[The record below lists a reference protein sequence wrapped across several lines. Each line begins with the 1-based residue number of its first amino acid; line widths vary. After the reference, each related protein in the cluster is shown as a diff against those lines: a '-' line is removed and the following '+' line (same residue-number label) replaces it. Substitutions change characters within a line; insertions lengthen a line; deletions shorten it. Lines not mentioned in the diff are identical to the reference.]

1 MNATSIAT
9 KATCMPPPSVPL
21 VVVLLTTV
29 IIGSRPATAN
39 APHNLEQRL
48 LAEGHAALAAEAVR
62 SGDARRGAA
71 VFHGRVVACAACHA
85 AAPAETDTKGI
96 GPALTAID
104 PKAGDAAVVESILE
118 PSKSIAPAYAPV
130 TLQMDDGRVVSGL
143 VVEETPERVVLRDG
157 ARPDTLLTIDTS
169 AIESR
174 QQSAH
179 SLMPAGQVNQLES
192 RGQFLDLVKY
202 VIEVRDGGVK
212 RAREL
217 EPPPDLLAEK
227 FPADPQPGHPVVQRG
242 DVDVGAVFGGRT
254 LRCPNGLAIG
264 FPGGTVAF
272 DVNELAT
279 KAAWNGGFVKHTP
292 QAYFGVYWKRVGA
305 AADAIECLPQPL
317 AFMSGDGRWKGFEPA
332 TASDPNTGTRF
343 DGYAI
348 GRSAVRLSY
357 RGLVGGQRI
366 GITEDILAEDRSG
379 LLGVVRE
386 FRFTGLPAGSEAAVA
401 VSTDKPSRLFSADG
415 APLADTSDF
424 SKAAMIGLA
433 SPAGYRLMPIGQ
445 GTVSWL
451 PSADGQRLAVS
462 MKVTGDATDVLRIE
476 QWVRRGTAT
485 EPTAAEVTA
494 VVARPP
500 VLDDTFSEPR
510 RPASLPPEPRV
521 AIAEQPTA
529 PPAVVAKPAPERP
542 AVDFKQNVDEFAP
555 IQARFLRFTVTRTD
569 NEAAPGID
577 ELEVFGAAPYVNLAI
592 AGKASASSVIENHAI
607 HQIQHINDGKY
618 GNRHSWIS
626 AEPGKGWI
634 QIEFPQPTEVRK
646 VVWGRDRTGGSR
658 DRLPI
663 AYRIAVSSDGE
674 KWTTVATEEG
684 RKGAVTA
691 GFSILPDATAGYD
704 LETIPGPFA
713 GCRVSD
719 IAFGDD
725 GVLYCLAMTEG
736 QVWRTRLPP
745 PGKREQVAWQRYA
758 TGLHH
763 PIGLAVVDGRL
774 YVAHKPEI
782 TELIDHDGDGTVDRQ
797 RTVATGWG
805 LSTGWHEYCFG
816 LGVDAEKN
824 LWFGLN
830 TGFFWNVGPGLAN
843 AGRFRGSIMR
853 VEHGTERLTEVAT
866 GCRVPNGIA
875 PGPDGNMFFTDNQG
889 DWIQSSK
896 LAHVVPGR
904 FYGHPET
911 REKELA
917 KGVFPDGTS
926 AVWLP
931 HDMSRSTSGPVHDTT
946 AGAFGPFADQLFVG
960 DVGYGANGG
969 VMRMALEKVDGEY
982 QGACMRFIKGQPRG
996 CERMKFGPDRLLY
1009 MATLTDGI
1017 VRATFNGR
1025 LPLAIHSVG
1034 IHPQGAGFT
1043 VRLTK
1048 PLAKSCTIDPQR
1060 IAVRR
1065 WHYIYSDYYG
1075 SPMAEK
1081 AAVPVTQAD
1090 LSSDRTEI
1098 ELTLPVKTYPLGMVY
1113 AITLEGLTAA
1123 NGEPLEHNEAWYT
1136 VYRIPK

>member
-1 MNATSIAT
+1 MHSLLPQPTGLAL
-9 KATCMPPPSVPL
+9 L
-21 VVVLLTTV
+21 VVATLVAAA
-29 IIGSRPATAN
+29 GSRATAAD
-39 APHNLEQRL
+39 APQMLEQRL
-48 LAEGHAALAAEAVR
+48 LAEGHAALAAEAR
-62 SGDARRGAA
+62 QSGDARRGAA

-85 AAPAETDTKGI
+85 AASIDSDTKGI
-96 GPALTAID
+96 GPALTTID

-130 TLQMDDGRVVSGL
+130 TLQLDDGRVVSGL
-143 VVEETPERVVLRDG
+143 VVEETAERLVIRDG
-157 ARPDTLLTIDTS
+157 AQPDVLLSFAASD
-169 AIESR
+169 IESR

-202 VIEVRDGGVK
+202 VLEVRDGGAT

-217 EPPPDLLAEK
+217 QPPPDLLAEK
-227 FPADPQPGHPVVQRG
+227 FPADPQPWQPVVQRG
-242 DVDVGAVFGGRT
+242 DVSVGPAFGGRT

-264 FPGGTVAF
+264 FSGGTALF
-272 DVNELAT
+272 DAHELAMA
-279 KAAWNGGFVKHTP
+279 AAWGEGFVKHAP
-292 QAYFGVYWKRVGA
+292 QAYFGVGWKRAGGS
-305 AADAIECLPQPL
+305 ADAFEFLPQPL
-317 AFMSGDGRWKGFEPA
+317 AFKAGDGDWQGFEPA
-332 TASDPNTGTRF
+332 TISDPNTGTRF
-343 DGYAI
+343 DGYAM

-357 RGLVGGQRI
+357 RGLVGGERI
-366 GITEDILAEDRSG
+366 GITEDVRVEDRSG
-379 LLGVVRE
+379 MLGVVRE
-386 FRFTGLPAGSEAAVA
+386 FRFTGLAPGSEASVA
-401 VSTDKPSRLFSADG
+401 VSTEKPTQLLTADG
-415 APLADTSDF
+415 TAVADAGDF
-424 SKAAMIGLA
+424 SRAAVLGFA
-433 SPAGYRLMPIGQ
+433 GKGGYRLIRPGS
-445 GTVSWL
+445 GGVARWL
-451 PSADGQRLAVS
+451 PAANEQETERLAISLTVA
-462 MKVTGDATDVLRIE
+462 GDATDVLRVE
-476 QWVRRGTAT
+476 QWVRRGAAAEPSAT
-485 EPTAAEVTA
+485 EIAAL
-494 VVARPP
+494 VAQPP
-500 VLDDTFSEPR
+500 VLDDTFSGPR
-510 RPASLPPEPRV
+510 RPASLPPQPRV
-521 AIAEQPTA
+521 ATAKQPTA
-529 PPAVVAKPAPERP
+529 PPAVVEKQAPERP
-542 AVDFKQNVDEFAP
+542 AVDFKQNVDEFP
-555 IQARFLRFTVTRTD
+555 PTQAKFLRFTVTRTD
-569 NEAAPGID
+569 NETAPGID
-577 ELEVFGAAPYVNLAI
+577 ELEVFGAAPDVNLAL

-607 HQIQHINDGKY
+607 HKIPHINDGKF

-634 QIEFPQPTEVRK
+634 QIEFPEPTEVRK

-663 AYRIAVSSDGE
+663 AYRIAVSTDGE
-674 KWTTVATEEG
+674 TWTTVGTEEG
-684 RKGAVTA
+684 RKGAIAA
-691 GFSILPDATAGYD
+691 GFAVLPDATLGYD
-704 LETIPGPFA
+704 LETIPGPFE

-719 IAFGDD
+719 VAFGDD

-745 PGKREQVAWQRYA
+745 PGNREQVAWQRYA
-758 TGLHH
+758 TGLFH

-816 LGVDAEKN
+816 LGVDGEKN

-853 VEHGTERLTEVAT
+853 VDHGTERLSEVAT

-875 PGPDGNMFFTDNQG
+875 PGPNGDMFFTDNQG

-931 HDMSRSTSGPVHDTT
+931 HDMSRSTSGPVLDAT
-946 AGAFGPFADQLFVG
+946 GGSFGPFAGQMFAG

-969 VMRMALEKVDGEY
+969 IMRMALEKVGGEY

-996 CERMKFGPDRLLY
+996 CERMKFGPDGLLY

-1017 VRATFNGR
+1017 VRTTFNGR

-1034 IHPQGAGFT
+1034 IRPQGAGFT

-1048 PLAKSCTIDPQR
+1048 PLADSCTVDPQR
-1060 IAVRR
+1060 ISVRR

-1090 LSSDRTEI
+1090 LSSDRTEVV
-1098 ELTLPVKTYPLGMVY
+1098 LTLPVETYPIGMVY
-1113 AITLEGLTAA
+1113 AITLDGLTAA
-1123 NGEPLEHNEAWYT
+1123 NGESLEHNEAWYT
-1136 VYRIPK
+1136 VYRIPE